1 MLDKSTVMLGTSA
14 AMRAIERE
22 IDVAAGCSAKVL
34 ITGESGV
41 GKELVARLIHEG
53 SARRANKFV
62 AINCAGLPDS
72 LLESELFGH
81 VRGSFTGAYRDKKGW
96 LEAAHGGTIFL
107 DEVGEMSLRMQAM
120 LLRFLETGEIQRV
133 GSERPLP
140 PLDVR
145 VIAATHRNL
154 AECVKDRTF
163 REDLYYRLNV
173 VHIEVPPLRDRRGD
187 IPVLLNHFLSMF
199 SSAHRLPLPEV
210 AADALQR
217 LATYDWPGNVREL
230 KNVAER
236 LVVGSRSGR
245 IETTSL
251 PADMLART
259 AAPRRRRR
267 LARPRRPRPARPDE
281 SAALDRLMKERVS
294 FWSEVHEPF
303 MNHDITREDVRE
315 LVREGLAHTRGNYK
329 MLVRAFN
336 MDPRDYKRFLSFLRT
351 YECHVSF
358 RPFRMM
364 ADCADEASAADGVRL
379 MTSMA
384 VQWRLARR
392 KTASVRFAR
401 VSREGRFEFDRAYL
415 DRLASG
421 DPETERHFTR
431 YFGDLLSIKLRSR
444 LRSPAQVED
453 ARQETFLRVMKALRQ
468 PGGIQ
473 SPGGFGAFV
482 NSVCNNVLFEMYR
495 SHSRDHAARG
505 GGRRRAARSRRWM
518 PRPQSAWTRTGRTCA
533 P

>member
-1 MLDKSTVMLGTSA
+1 MLDKATVMLGTSA

-41 GKELVARLIHEG
+41 GKELVARLIHQG

-133 GSERPLP
+133 GSERALP

-145 VIAATHRNL
+145 VVAATHRNL
-154 AECVKDRTF
+154 GECVKDRTF

-187 IPVLLNHFLSMF
+187 IPVLLKHFLSMF
-199 SSAHRLPLPEV
+199 STAHRLPVPEV

-217 LATYDWPGNVREL
+217 LASYDWPGNVREL

-251 PADMLART
+251 PSDVSSRGGQGTQRSDVVT
-259 AAPRRRRR
+259 ATAV
-267 LARPRRPRPARPDE
+267 ASSSVS
-281 SAALDRLMKERVS
+281 SAAASSAALQQRLDRLMKDRVS

-303 MNHDITREDVRE
+303 MNHDITREDVRQ

-364 ADCADEASAADGVRL
+364 AECAEEASAP
-379 MTSMA
+379 
-384 VQWRLARR
+384 LA
-392 KTASVRFAR
+392 
-401 VSREGRFEFDRAYL
+401 
-415 DRLASG
+415 
-421 DPETERHFTR
+421 
-431 YFGDLLSIKLRSR
+431 
-444 LRSPAQVED
+444 
-453 ARQETFLRVMKALRQ
+453 
-468 PGGIQ
+468 
-473 SPGGFGAFV
+473 
-482 NSVCNNVLFEMYR
+482 
-495 SHSRDHAARG
+495 
-505 GGRRRAARSRRWM
+505 
-518 PRPQSAWTRTGRTCA
+518 CA
-533 P
+533 

>member
-14 AMRAIERE
+14 AMRAIEQE
-22 IDVAAGCSAKVL
+22 IDVAARCSAKVL

-53 SARRANKFV
+53 SGRRANKFV

-96 LEAAHGGTIFL
+96 LEAAHGGTVFL
-107 DEVGEMSLRMQAM
+107 DEIGETSPRMQGL

-154 AECVKDRTF
+154 ADCVKDRTF

-173 VHIEVPPLRDRRGD
+173 VHIEVPPLRERRGD
-187 IPVLLNHFLSMF
+187 IPVLLNHFLSTF
-199 SSAHRLPLPEV
+199 STSHHLPRPEI
-210 AADALQR
+210 AADALHR

-245 IETTSL
+245 IESSSL
-251 PADMLART
+251 PGDMSSRDGDAS
-259 AAPRRRRR
+259 PRQSI
-267 LARPRRPRPARPDE
+267 AMSS
-281 SAALDRLMKERVS
+281 SASNQHRFERLMKDRVS

-303 MNHDITREDVRE
+303 MNHDLTRDDVRE

-336 MDPRDYKRFLSFLRT
+336 MDARDYKRFLSFQRT

-364 ADCADEASAADGVRL
+364 TDCTDEASRP
-379 MTSMA
+379 MA
-384 VQWRLARR
+384 R
-392 KTASVRFAR
+392 AS
-401 VSREGRFEFDRAYL
+401 
-415 DRLASG
+415 
-421 DPETERHFTR
+421 
-431 YFGDLLSIKLRSR
+431 
-444 LRSPAQVED
+444 
-453 ARQETFLRVMKALRQ
+453 
-468 PGGIQ
+468 
-473 SPGGFGAFV
+473 
-482 NSVCNNVLFEMYR
+482 
-495 SHSRDHAARG
+495 
-505 GGRRRAARSRRWM
+505 
-518 PRPQSAWTRTGRTCA
+518 
-533 P
+533 

>member
-1 MLDKSTVMLGTSA
+1 MLDKGTVMLGTSA

-22 IDVAAGCSAKVL
+22 IDVAGGCSAKVL

-133 GSERPLP
+133 GSDRALP

-187 IPVLLNHFLSMF
+187 IPVLLGHFLSTF
-199 SSAHRLPLPEV
+199 SSAHRLPVPEIS
-210 AADALQR
+210 ADALQR
-217 LATYDWPGNVREL
+217 LASYDWPGNVREL

-245 IETTSL
+245 IETNAL
-251 PADMLART
+251 PPDVSRGAQNPVRSDVATVT
-259 AAPRRRRR
+259 AA
-267 LARPRRPRPARPDE
+267 AS
-281 SAALDRLMKERVS
+281 SAALQHRLDRLMKERVS

-303 MNHDITREDVRE
+303 MNHDITREDVRQ

-364 ADCADEASAADGVRL
+364 AECAEEANAP
-379 MTSMA
+379 MA
-384 VQWRLARR
+384 
-392 KTASVRFAR
+392 
-401 VSREGRFEFDRAYL
+401 
-415 DRLASG
+415 
-421 DPETERHFTR
+421 
-431 YFGDLLSIKLRSR
+431 
-444 LRSPAQVED
+444 
-453 ARQETFLRVMKALRQ
+453 
-468 PGGIQ
+468 
-473 SPGGFGAFV
+473 
-482 NSVCNNVLFEMYR
+482 
-495 SHSRDHAARG
+495 
-505 GGRRRAARSRRWM
+505 
-518 PRPQSAWTRTGRTCA
+518 CA
-533 P
+533 

>member
-53 SARRANKFV
+53 SARRGNKFV

-133 GSERPLP
+133 GSERALP
-140 PLDVR
+140 ALDVR

-154 AECVKDRTF
+154 SECVRERTF

-187 IPVLLNHFLSMF
+187 IPVLLKHFLSMF
-199 SSAHRLPLPEV
+199 SAAHRLPVPEV
-210 AADALQR
+210 AADAMQR
-217 LATYDWPGNVREL
+217 LASYDWPGNVREL

-245 IETTSL
+245 IETTSI
-251 PADMLART
+251 PSDVSARST
-259 AAPRRRRR
+259 QSAPRSDVAMMASSTV
-267 LARPRRPRPARPDE
+267 LTVPVSSPA
-281 SAALDRLMKERVS
+281 AAASSTLQHRLDRLMKDRVS

-303 MNHDITREDVRE
+303 MNHDITREDVRQ

-364 ADCADEASAADGVRL
+364 GGCAENAN
-379 MTSMA
+379 TPMA
-384 VQWRLARR
+384 
-392 KTASVRFAR
+392 
-401 VSREGRFEFDRAYL
+401 
-415 DRLASG
+415 
-421 DPETERHFTR
+421 
-431 YFGDLLSIKLRSR
+431 
-444 LRSPAQVED
+444 
-453 ARQETFLRVMKALRQ
+453 
-468 PGGIQ
+468 
-473 SPGGFGAFV
+473 
-482 NSVCNNVLFEMYR
+482 
-495 SHSRDHAARG
+495 
-505 GGRRRAARSRRWM
+505 
-518 PRPQSAWTRTGRTCA
+518 CA
-533 P
+533 

>member
-133 GSERPLP
+133 GSERALP

-145 VIAATHRNL
+145 VVAATHRNL
-154 AECVKDRTF
+154 SECVRERTF

-173 VHIEVPPLRDRRGD
+173 VHIEVPPLRERRGD
-187 IPVLLNHFLSMF
+187 IPVLLKHFLSMF
-199 SSAHRLPLPEV
+199 SSAHRLPVPEV
-210 AADALQR
+210 AADAMQR
-217 LATYDWPGNVREL
+217 LASYDWPGNVREL

-236 LVVGSRSGR
+236 LVVGSRSNR
-245 IETTSL
+245 IETASL
-251 PADMLART
+251 PPDVSARGT
-259 AAPRRRRR
+259 QSAPRSDVAMAATTRV
-267 LARPRRPRPARPDE
+267 ASAPVASTISAPASSSTLQQR
-281 SAALDRLMKERVS
+281 LDRLMKERVS

-303 MNHDITREDVRE
+303 MNHDITREDVRQ

-364 ADCADEASAADGVRL
+364 GDYNEDVNTPMACA
-379 MTSMA
+379 
-384 VQWRLARR
+384 
-392 KTASVRFAR
+392 
-401 VSREGRFEFDRAYL
+401 
-415 DRLASG
+415 
-421 DPETERHFTR
+421 
-431 YFGDLLSIKLRSR
+431 
-444 LRSPAQVED
+444 
-453 ARQETFLRVMKALRQ
+453 
-468 PGGIQ
+468 
-473 SPGGFGAFV
+473 
-482 NSVCNNVLFEMYR
+482 
-495 SHSRDHAARG
+495 
-505 GGRRRAARSRRWM
+505 
-518 PRPQSAWTRTGRTCA
+518 
-533 P
+533 

>member
-1 MLDKSTVMLGTSA
+1 MKRIRQTRSTNANTVKAEVTEMLDKSTVMLGTSA
-14 AMRAIERE
+14 AMRAIEQE
-22 IDVAAGCSAKVL
+22 IDVAASCSAKVL

-154 AECVKDRTF
+154 ADCVKDRTF

-173 VHIEVPPLRDRRGD
+173 VHIDVPPLRERRGD

-199 SSAHRLPLPEV
+199 SSAHRLPRPEL

-217 LATYDWPGNVREL
+217 LSTYDWPGNVREL

-245 IETTSL
+245 IESSSL
-251 PADMLART
+251 PGDMSARD
-259 AAPRRRRR
+259 AA
-267 LARPRRPRPARPDE
+267 
-281 SAALDRLMKERVS
+281 SAAAAGGCGQLCDNQHRFERLMKDRVS

-303 MNHDITREDVRE
+303 MNHDLTRDDVRE
-315 LVREGLAHTRGNYK
+315 LVREGPGAH
-329 MLVRAFN
+329 
-336 MDPRDYKRFLSFLRT
+336 
-351 YECHVSF
+351 
-358 RPFRMM
+358 
-364 ADCADEASAADGVRL
+364 
-379 MTSMA
+379 
-384 VQWRLARR
+384 ARQ
-392 KTASVRFAR
+392 
-401 VSREGRFEFDRAYL
+401 L
-415 DRLASG
+415 
-421 DPETERHFTR
+421 
-431 YFGDLLSIKLRSR
+431 
-444 LRSPAQVED
+444 QD
-453 ARQETFLRVMKALRQ
+453 ARQ
-468 PGGIQ
+468 
-473 SPGGFGAFV
+473 
-482 NSVCNNVLFEMYR
+482 SVQ
-495 SHSRDHAARG
+495 H
-505 GGRRRAARSRRWM
+505 GRRATT
-518 PRPQSAWTRTGRTCA
+518 SAS
-533 P
+533 

>member
-133 GSERPLP
+133 GSERALP

-154 AECVKDRTF
+154 SECVRERTF

-187 IPVLLNHFLSMF
+187 IPVLLKHFLSMF
-199 SSAHRLPLPEV
+199 SSAHRLPVPEV
-210 AADALQR
+210 AADAMQR
-217 LATYDWPGNVREL
+217 LASYDWPGNVREL

-251 PADMLART
+251 PSDVSARST
-259 AAPRRRRR
+259 QSAPRSDVA
-267 LARPRRPRPARPDE
+267 LMASSTVLTVPVSHP
-281 SAALDRLMKERVS
+281 SAAAASSTLQHRLDRLMKDRVS

-303 MNHDITREDVRE
+303 MNHDITREDVRQ

-364 ADCADEASAADGVRL
+364 GGCA
-379 MTSMA
+379 
-384 VQWRLARR
+384 
-392 KTASVRFAR
+392 
-401 VSREGRFEFDRAYL
+401 
-415 DRLASG
+415 
-421 DPETERHFTR
+421 
-431 YFGDLLSIKLRSR
+431 
-444 LRSPAQVED
+444 ED
-453 ARQETFLRVMKALRQ
+453 ASTPMA
-468 PGGIQ
+468 
-473 SPGGFGAFV
+473 
-482 NSVCNNVLFEMYR
+482 
-495 SHSRDHAARG
+495 
-505 GGRRRAARSRRWM
+505 
-518 PRPQSAWTRTGRTCA
+518 CA
-533 P
+533 

>member
-22 IDVAAGCSAKVL
+22 IDVAGGCSAKVL

-133 GSERPLP
+133 GSERALP

-154 AECVKDRTF
+154 SDCVRERTF

-187 IPVLLNHFLSMF
+187 IPVLLKHFLSMF
-199 SSAHRLPLPEV
+199 SSAHRLPVPEV
-210 AADALQR
+210 SADAMQR
-217 LATYDWPGNVREL
+217 LAGYDWPGNVREL

-245 IETTSL
+245 IETPSL
-251 PADMLART
+251 PSDVSARGTQGAPRSGVALMASSTVLTVPVSSIPSAT
-259 AAPRRRRR
+259 AASSTLQHR
-267 LARPRRPRPARPDE
+267 
-281 SAALDRLMKERVS
+281 LDRLMKDRVS

-303 MNHDITREDVRE
+303 MNHDITREDVRQ

-364 ADCADEASAADGVRL
+364 GGCA
-379 MTSMA
+379 
-384 VQWRLARR
+384 
-392 KTASVRFAR
+392 
-401 VSREGRFEFDRAYL
+401 
-415 DRLASG
+415 
-421 DPETERHFTR
+421 
-431 YFGDLLSIKLRSR
+431 
-444 LRSPAQVED
+444 ED
-453 ARQETFLRVMKALRQ
+453 AD
-468 PGGIQ
+468 
-473 SPGGFGAFV
+473 
-482 NSVCNNVLFEMYR
+482 
-495 SHSRDHAARG
+495 SRMA
-505 GGRRRAARSRRWM
+505 
-518 PRPQSAWTRTGRTCA
+518 CA
-533 P
+533 

>member
-22 IDVAAGCSAKVL
+22 IDVAGACSAKVL

-53 SARRANKFV
+53 GARRASKFV

-96 LEAAHGGTIFL
+96 LEMAHGGTIFL

-133 GSERPLP
+133 GSDRALP

-154 AECVKDRTF
+154 AECVKERTF

-187 IPVLLNHFLSMF
+187 IPVLLKHFLSMF
-199 SSAHRLPLPEV
+199 SAAHRLPMPDV
-210 AADALQR
+210 APDAMQR
-217 LATYDWPGNVREL
+217 LASYDWPGNVREL

-251 PADMLART
+251 PSDVSSRGTQGDAS
-259 AAPRRRRR
+259 
-267 LARPRRPRPARPDE
+267 RPDVALTTSSPMTA
-281 SAALDRLMKERVS
+281 SASSIPLASPASSSLQHRLDRLMKDRVS

-303 MNHDITREDVRE
+303 MNHDITREDVRQ

-336 MDPRDYKRFLSFLRT
+336 MEPRDYKRFLSFLRT

-364 ADCADEASAADGVRL
+364 GSECTEQANAPLACA
-379 MTSMA
+379 
-384 VQWRLARR
+384 
-392 KTASVRFAR
+392 
-401 VSREGRFEFDRAYL
+401 
-415 DRLASG
+415 
-421 DPETERHFTR
+421 
-431 YFGDLLSIKLRSR
+431 
-444 LRSPAQVED
+444 
-453 ARQETFLRVMKALRQ
+453 
-468 PGGIQ
+468 
-473 SPGGFGAFV
+473 
-482 NSVCNNVLFEMYR
+482 
-495 SHSRDHAARG
+495 
-505 GGRRRAARSRRWM
+505 
-518 PRPQSAWTRTGRTCA
+518 
-533 P
+533 

>member
-22 IDVAAGCSAKVL
+22 INVAAACSAKVL

-41 GKELVARLIHEG
+41 GKELVARLIHEDG
-53 SARRANKFV
+53 VRRASKFV

-133 GSERPLP
+133 GSERALP

-154 AECVKDRTF
+154 AECVKERTF

-187 IPVLLNHFLSMF
+187 IPVLLKHFLSMF
-199 SSAHRLPLPEV
+199 STAHRLPQPEV
-210 AADALQR
+210 AVDAMER
-217 LATYDWPGNVREL
+217 LASYDWPGNVREL

-251 PADMLART
+251 PSDLARVSQS
-259 AAPRRRRR
+259 APRLDTALIASSAVSTAPASST
-267 LARPRRPRPARPDE
+267 LAAS
-281 SAALDRLMKERVS
+281 SAALQQRLDRLMKDRVS

-303 MNHDITREDVRE
+303 MNHDITREDVRQ

-364 ADCADEASAADGVRL
+364 GDVWRGGQRTDGVR
-379 MTSMA
+379 
-384 VQWRLARR
+384 V
-392 KTASVRFAR
+392 
-401 VSREGRFEFDRAYL
+401 
-415 DRLASG
+415 
-421 DPETERHFTR
+421 ER
-431 YFGDLLSIKLRSR
+431 
-444 LRSPAQVED
+444 
-453 ARQETFLRVMKALRQ
+453 
-468 PGGIQ
+468 
-473 SPGGFGAFV
+473 
-482 NSVCNNVLFEMYR
+482 
-495 SHSRDHAARG
+495 
-505 GGRRRAARSRRWM
+505 
-518 PRPQSAWTRTGRTCA
+518 
-533 P
+533 

>member
-1 MLDKSTVMLGTSA
+1 
-14 AMRAIERE
+14 
-22 IDVAAGCSAKVL
+22 
-34 ITGESGV
+34 
-41 GKELVARLIHEG
+41 
-53 SARRANKFV
+53 
-62 AINCAGLPDS
+62 
-72 LLESELFGH
+72 

-133 GSERPLP
+133 GSDRALP

-187 IPVLLNHFLSMF
+187 IPVLLGHFLSTF
-199 SSAHRLPLPEV
+199 SSAHRLPVPEIS
-210 AADALQR
+210 ADALQR
-217 LATYDWPGNVREL
+217 LASYDWPGNVREL

-245 IETTSL
+245 IETNAL
-251 PADMLART
+251 PPDVSRGAQNPVRSDVATVT
-259 AAPRRRRR
+259 AA
-267 LARPRRPRPARPDE
+267 AS
-281 SAALDRLMKERVS
+281 SAALQHRLDRLMKERVS

-303 MNHDITREDVRE
+303 MNHDITREDVRQ

-364 ADCADEASAADGVRL
+364 AECAEEANAP
-379 MTSMA
+379 MA
-384 VQWRLARR
+384 
-392 KTASVRFAR
+392 
-401 VSREGRFEFDRAYL
+401 
-415 DRLASG
+415 
-421 DPETERHFTR
+421 
-431 YFGDLLSIKLRSR
+431 
-444 LRSPAQVED
+444 
-453 ARQETFLRVMKALRQ
+453 
-468 PGGIQ
+468 
-473 SPGGFGAFV
+473 
-482 NSVCNNVLFEMYR
+482 
-495 SHSRDHAARG
+495 
-505 GGRRRAARSRRWM
+505 
-518 PRPQSAWTRTGRTCA
+518 CA
-533 P
+533 

>member
-22 IDVAAGCSAKVL
+22 IDVAAGCGAKVL

-53 SARRANKFV
+53 GARRANKFV

-133 GSERPLP
+133 GSDRALP

-154 AECVKDRTF
+154 AECVRDRTF

-173 VHIEVPPLRDRRGD
+173 VHIEVPPLRERRGD
-187 IPVLLNHFLSMF
+187 IPVLLKHFLSMF
-199 SSAHRLPLPEV
+199 SSAHRLPVPEV
-210 AADALQR
+210 APDAMER
-217 LATYDWPGNVREL
+217 LAAYDWPGNVREL

-236 LVVGSRSGR
+236 LVVGSRTGR
-245 IETTSL
+245 IETSSL
-251 PADMLART
+251 PSDVSARNAMST
-259 AAPRRRRR
+259 PRSDAAMAASSTVVSVSVAPV
-267 LARPRRPRPARPDE
+267 ANPPALPTSSTLQQR
-281 SAALDRLMKERVS
+281 LDRLMKDRVS

-303 MNHDITREDVRE
+303 MNHDITREDVRQ
-315 LVREGLAHTRGNYK
+315 LVRQGLAHTRGNYK

-364 ADCADEASAADGVRL
+364 GDYTEDVNTPMACA
-379 MTSMA
+379 
-384 VQWRLARR
+384 
-392 KTASVRFAR
+392 
-401 VSREGRFEFDRAYL
+401 
-415 DRLASG
+415 
-421 DPETERHFTR
+421 
-431 YFGDLLSIKLRSR
+431 
-444 LRSPAQVED
+444 
-453 ARQETFLRVMKALRQ
+453 
-468 PGGIQ
+468 
-473 SPGGFGAFV
+473 
-482 NSVCNNVLFEMYR
+482 
-495 SHSRDHAARG
+495 
-505 GGRRRAARSRRWM
+505 
-518 PRPQSAWTRTGRTCA
+518 
-533 P
+533 

>member
-22 IDVAAGCSAKVL
+22 IDVAGACSAKVL

-41 GKELVARLIHEG
+41 GKELVARLIHQG
-53 SARRANKFV
+53 GVRRADKFV

-96 LEAAHGGTIFL
+96 LEAANGGTIFL

-133 GSERPLP
+133 GSDRALP

-154 AECVKDRTF
+154 AECVKERTF

-187 IPVLLNHFLSMF
+187 IPVLLRHFLSMF
-199 SSAHRLPLPEV
+199 SSSHGLPQPEV
-210 AADALQR
+210 APDAMQR
-217 LATYDWPGNVREL
+217 LASYDWPGNVREL

-251 PADMLART
+251 PSDLARGTQSAPPRSDAALAASSAVVT
-259 AAPRRRRR
+259 ASVASPV
-267 LARPRRPRPARPDE
+267 
-281 SAALDRLMKERVS
+281 SASASSVALQQRLDRLMKERVS

-303 MNHDITREDVRE
+303 MNHDITREDVRQ
-315 LVREGLAHTRGNYK
+315 LVREGLTHTRGNYK

-364 ADCADEASAADGVRL
+364 GAECGEGANAPMACA
-379 MTSMA
+379 
-384 VQWRLARR
+384 
-392 KTASVRFAR
+392 
-401 VSREGRFEFDRAYL
+401 
-415 DRLASG
+415 
-421 DPETERHFTR
+421 
-431 YFGDLLSIKLRSR
+431 
-444 LRSPAQVED
+444 
-453 ARQETFLRVMKALRQ
+453 
-468 PGGIQ
+468 
-473 SPGGFGAFV
+473 
-482 NSVCNNVLFEMYR
+482 
-495 SHSRDHAARG
+495 
-505 GGRRRAARSRRWM
+505 
-518 PRPQSAWTRTGRTCA
+518 
-533 P
+533 

>member
-96 LEAAHGGTIFL
+96 LEMAHGGTIFL

-133 GSERPLP
+133 GSERALP

-154 AECVKDRTF
+154 AECVKERTF

-199 SSAHRLPLPEV
+199 STAHRLPVPEV
-210 AADALQR
+210 APDAMQR
-217 LATYDWPGNVREL
+217 LASYDWPGNVREL

-236 LVVGSRSGR
+236 LVVGSRTGR

-251 PADMLART
+251 PSDVSCRGSQR
-259 AAPRRRRR
+259 AAPRSDVA
-267 LARPRRPRPARPDE
+267 LTTSSPVTVSASAIPMASPASSSLQQR
-281 SAALDRLMKERVS
+281 LDRLMKDRVS

-303 MNHDITREDVRE
+303 MNHDIPREDVRQ

-336 MDPRDYKRFLSFLRT
+336 MEPRDYKRFLSFLRT

-364 ADCADEASAADGVRL
+364 GSECSQEANAPLACA
-379 MTSMA
+379 
-384 VQWRLARR
+384 
-392 KTASVRFAR
+392 
-401 VSREGRFEFDRAYL
+401 
-415 DRLASG
+415 
-421 DPETERHFTR
+421 
-431 YFGDLLSIKLRSR
+431 
-444 LRSPAQVED
+444 
-453 ARQETFLRVMKALRQ
+453 
-468 PGGIQ
+468 
-473 SPGGFGAFV
+473 
-482 NSVCNNVLFEMYR
+482 
-495 SHSRDHAARG
+495 
-505 GGRRRAARSRRWM
+505 
-518 PRPQSAWTRTGRTCA
+518 
-533 P
+533 